1 MNAGYGRKALQ
12 LLQRE
17 LQRPVHHAVNQK
29 AILARI
35 DVRNMLIS
43 ARPQF
48 PPGTFALIDW
58 ENGRMEFSV
67 GTVGTIAA
75 EMPAYRRYVRS
86 EPDVC
91 VPAADDARSCRGQG
105 SIPTLTGTLKKKTG
119 LGHHTGSRT

>member
-1 MNAGYGRKALQ
+1 MPANGFD
-12 LLQRE
+12 LL
-17 LQRPVHHAVNQK
+17 
-29 AILARI
+29 
-35 DVRNMLIS
+35 LIS

-119 LGHHTGSRT
+119 RSEERRVGKECRMWRRVV